1 MGNNDNTSFLKLVLF
16 VSTGAYQSMGMI
28 ENPISKK
35 SEINLEVTKQMIEFL
50 DVIKEKTVNNLGKN
64 ELDMLNQSIYDIK
77 VNFMKIE
84 RDENSKTE
92 KGDKKDSEDSKES
105 KNSKN
110 KTKEK

>member
-28 ENPISKK
+28 ENPISNK

>member
-1 MGNNDNTSFLKLVLF
+1 VGNNDNTSFLKLVLF